1 MKKILCFDLDGVI
14 CKTVGNNYVDSKPI
28 KKNINFINSLFKK
41 NFIIKIFTARFMG
54 RSKENVVLAKKRG
67 LFLTKNQLKKW
78 KVKYHHL
85 IMGKPSYD
93 FFIDDKAYGFD
104 TNWPKKFKKYLEKYN
119 NLH

>member
-1 MKKILCFDLDGVI
+1 
-14 CKTVGNNYVDSKPI
+14 
-28 KKNINFINSLFKK
+28 
-41 NFIIKIFTARFMG
+41 MG

-93 FFIDDKAYGFD
+93 LFVDDKAYGFD
-104 TNWPKKFKKYLEKYN
+104 ENWPMKIKKYLN
-119 NLH
+119 